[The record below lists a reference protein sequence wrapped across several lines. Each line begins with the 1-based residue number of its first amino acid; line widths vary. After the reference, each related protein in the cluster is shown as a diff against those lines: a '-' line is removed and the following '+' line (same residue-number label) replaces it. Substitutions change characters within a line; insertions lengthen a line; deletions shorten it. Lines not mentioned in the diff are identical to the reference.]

1 MRRSILALAAAQLL
15 VAGAALAQTAP
26 AQTAPA
32 QTPPPPERVR
42 GQVVSISADKLTLKA
57 RNGKT
62 ETIALAPDWSVTL
75 VTPVAVSAIQPGSF
89 IGTTEVDKPDGT
101 GRSLEVH
108 VFPPG
113 VKMGEGHYDWD
124 LKPHSMMTN
133 GTVGKVTAGHKGQEL
148 DITYPT
154 GAKHVVVP
162 KNVPVVQMG
171 PGDRSM
177 IKPGA
182 HIFLIAG
189 KKTDGSLI
197 TNRMVVGVNG
207 AAPPM

>member
-1 MRRSILALAAAQLL
+1 MRRLVLTLASAGLASALAALVSPVMAQ
-15 VAGAALAQTAP
+15 AP
-26 AQTAPA
+26 A
-32 QTPPPPERVR
+32 PERVR
-42 GQVVSISADKLTLKA
+42 GQVVSITADTLTLKT
-57 RNGKT
+57 RDGKAQA
-62 ETIALAPDWSVTL
+62 IALTPSWGVTL

-124 LKPHSMMTN
+124 LKPNSKMTN

-171 PGDRSM
+171 PGDRTM

-182 HIFLIAG
+182 KVFILAG
-189 KKTDGSLI
+189 KAPSGGLI
-197 TNRMVVGVNG
+197 TNMVVTGVNG

>member
-1 MRRSILALAAAQLL
+1 MRRL
-15 VAGAALAQTAP
+15 VLGLTGAALALSLPVLPGPASAQAP
-26 AQTAPA
+26 APA
-32 QTPPPPERVR
+32 RVR
-42 GQVVSISADKLTLKA
+42 GQVVSVSATAVVIKGRDGRTQS
-57 RNGKT
+57 
-62 ETIALAPDWSVTL
+62 IALSPSWGVTL
-75 VTPVAVSAIQPGSF
+75 VKPVDVATIQPGSF
-89 IGTTEVDKPDGT
+89 IGTTEVEKPDGT

-124 LKPHSMMTN
+124 LKPNSKMTN

-154 GAKHVVVP
+154 GARHVTVP

-171 PGDRSM
+171 PGDRTM

-182 HIFLIAG
+182 RVFIIAG
-189 KKTDGSLI
+189 PAPSGGLI
-197 TNRMVVGVNG
+197 TNMLVTGVNG

>member
-1 MRRSILALAAAQLL
+1 MRRLVLALAGAS
-15 VAGAALAQTAP
+15 VALAIPALAQTP
-26 AQTAPA
+26 T
-32 QTPPPPERVR
+32 PERVR
-42 GQVVSISADKLTLKA
+42 GQVISITADTLTLKG
-57 RNGKT
+57 RDGKA
-62 ETIALAPDWSVTL
+62 ESIALSPSWGVTL
-75 VTPVAVSAIQPGSF
+75 VTPVDVSAIQPGSF
-89 IGTTEVDKPDGT
+89 IGTTEVEKPDGT

-124 LKPHSMMTN
+124 LKPNSKMTN

-154 GAKHVVVP
+154 GSRHVVVP
-162 KNVPVVQMG
+162 KKVPVVQMG
-171 PGDRSM
+171 PGDRAM

-182 HIFLIAG
+182 KVFIIAG
-189 KKTDGSLI
+189 RAPSGGLI
-197 TNRMVVGVNG
+197 TNMVVTGVGG